1 MTRVLRAACVILG
14 VAGAQ
19 SALAEPSV
27 TDLAARIELRAIET
41 LTLSD
46 QQFLTG
52 DKNGKPVSIAG
63 ELRFPR
69 GAATGRLPAVILQHG
84 SGGVG
89 PGPEMWAKHFNEMGI
104 ASFVVDSLSARGIVS
119 TSTDQALLGRLNMVL
134 DGYRSFDVLASHARI
149 DPARI
154 AIMGFSRG
162 GQSTL
167 YSSMTRFQKMWNPRA
182 KFAAHIPLYASCST
196 TFIGDTDVSPAP
208 IRQFHGLADD
218 YVPIGPCRPYFDRLR
233 AAGRDAQLIEVPD
246 AHHAFDNPLGPKTPT
261 VTKGSQSTRACV
273 LKEEANGVV
282 VNAATGQPFTYKDPC
297 VQVDPHLAYNDAG
310 TIATRKAV
318 KELLRTVFKLE

>member
-1 MTRVLRAACVILG
+1 
-14 VAGAQ
+14 
-19 SALAEPSV
+19 
-27 TDLAARIELRAIET
+27 
-41 LTLSD
+41 
-46 QQFLTG
+46 
-52 DKNGKPVSIAG
+52 
-63 ELRFPR
+63 
-69 GAATGRLPAVILQHG
+69 
-84 SGGVG
+84 
-89 PGPEMWAKHFNEMGI
+89 MGI
-104 ASFVVDSLSARGIVS
+104 AAFVVDSFTGRGIVS

-167 YSSMTRFQKMWNPRA
+167 YSSLKRFQQMWDPRA
-182 KFAAHIPLYASCST
+182 NFAAYIPLYASCST

-218 YVPIGPCRPYFDRLR
+218 YVTIGPCRPYYERLR

-261 VTKGSQSTRACV
+261 VAKGSQSTRGCT
-273 LKEEANGVV
+273 LKEEANGVIV
-282 VNAATGQPFTYKDPC
+282 INAQTGQPFTYKDPLRAGRSAHRLQRGRHHRDPQGGEGAAPHG
-297 VQVDPHLAYNDAG
+297 VQAGVICWPDAPVRSPRGIGRLSWRAESWLSCLPHAL
-310 TIATRKAV
+310 
-318 KELLRTVFKLE
+318 